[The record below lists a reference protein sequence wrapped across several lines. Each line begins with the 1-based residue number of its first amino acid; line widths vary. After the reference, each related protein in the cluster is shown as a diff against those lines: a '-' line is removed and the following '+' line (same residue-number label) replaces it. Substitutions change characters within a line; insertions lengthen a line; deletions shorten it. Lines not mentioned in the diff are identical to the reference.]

1 MEVIIMRKLI
11 DNMLDSLNDRQL
23 KIVYQFLKGI
33 LDL

>member
-1 MEVIIMRKLI
+1 MRKLI
-11 DNMLDSLNDRQL
+11 DNMLDSLNERQL

>member
-1 MEVIIMRKLI
+1 MRKLI